1 MHAVA
6 FFSYIK
12 KIFLEFGKQKDL
24 MTKTFILRLLC
35 ACLFFKMYIAIDI
48 KALRI
53 AENPI
58 IV

>member
-1 MHAVA
+1 MITLSKA
-6 FFSYIK
+6 K